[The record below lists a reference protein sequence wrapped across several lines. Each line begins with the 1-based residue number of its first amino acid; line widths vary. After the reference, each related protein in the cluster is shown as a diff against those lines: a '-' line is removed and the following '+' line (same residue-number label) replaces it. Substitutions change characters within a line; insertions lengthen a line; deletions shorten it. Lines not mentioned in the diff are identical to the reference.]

1 MTLRNSLHHILGSYR
16 SSQRLASTLLLGG
29 FLTLSVGEQAGFAT
43 VRSHLTDTVTR
54 PELIAKGRGFPM
66 SQRNRMIPAN
76 LEAQIKNR
84 IRAEYDINPS
94 RLRVS
99 EAKRE
104 TWSDSCLGLGG
115 PAEIC
120 AFVMTPGWRVTMT
133 AGDSTWIYRT
143 DESGNS
149 IRLESSDIADTPT
162 DPTRPSNMRLPN
174 QVERRVY
181 EYVAQEA
188 GTSRLRITNASA
200 EEWPDMCLGV
210 PNPVELC
217 APAITPGWRVTV
229 TDGKQD
235 WIVRTNANATE
246 IRLEPEVVNSGLP
259 DSIRDRIFERVYS
272 ENDVITVQV
281 VDASQETWSDGC
293 LGLGQP
299 YEGCLQ
305 ALVPG
310 WRVEVTDGQ
319 RTWIYRTDETGDS
332 IRLEE
337 QTATSQLPSMVE
349 TRVLEAAAA
358 ETGQPASQFTIT
370 DFTARTWDGC
380 MGVASPMT
388 ACTMI
393 AISGWQVVVTD
404 KTQTWVYHTNFDG
417 TDIRLNDI
425 VGVEQADVTIQIM
438 PDASLPR
445 PIEDEIFRVSM
456 SGGFAGMD
464 TATVLLADGR
474 VIQYTAGPNQP
485 EARTVLTQVSPA
497 AIAQFQDIVVSHQ
510 LNRFHRLN
518 YQPTHSVADTFT
530 VTVSTAMGGVTQYD
544 DSIAGQLPDDLQAIM
559 QAWQNLTIATR

>member
-29 FLTLSVGEQAGFAT
+29 FLTLSVGEQAGFAA
-43 VRSHLTDTVTR
+43 VRSHLTDTATR

-66 SQRNRMIPAN
+66 SQRNRMIPAS
-76 LEAQIKNR
+76 LEAQIKAR

-99 EAKRE
+99 EAERE

-149 IRLESSDIADTPT
+149 IRLESTTFNETPNNSD
-162 DPTRPSNMRLPN
+162 RPNGRLPN

-188 GTSRLRITNASA
+188 GTSRLRITNSSA

-217 APAITPGWRVTV
+217 APAVTPGWRVTV
-229 TDGKQD
+229 TDGD
-235 WIVRTNANATE
+235 EEWTVRTNANATE

-272 ENDVITVQV
+272 ENDVIAVQV
-281 VDASQETWSDGC
+281 FDASQETWSDSC

-337 QTATSQLPSMVE
+337 QTATSQLPEMVE

-370 DFTARTWDGC
+370 DFTSRTWDGC

-393 AISGWQVVVTD
+393 AISGWQVVITD
-404 KTQTWVYHTNFDG
+404 QTQTWIYHTNFDG

-438 PDASLPR
+438 PDASLPQ
-445 PIEDEIFRVSM
+445 PIEEEIFRVSM

-464 TATVLLADGR
+464 TATVLLANGR
-474 VIQYTAGPNQP
+474 VIQYAAGPNQP
-485 EARTVLTQVSPA
+485 ETRTVLTQVSPA
-497 AIAQFQDIVVSHQ
+497 AIAQFQDIVASHQ

-559 QAWQNLTIATR
+559 QAWQNLTTATR